1 MLLTQSSKPRFQM
14 SDIGISP
21 HWRYYPCPMLGTALA
36 ACHHTAEVQIG
47 AGVVTFT
54 NKDIGVWSF
63 KKADFI
69 PDGLSMVRNTENFP
83 KDKVVGRVWL
93 SSICDLI
100 WISTIH
106 KLGIPPS
113 SSTCCDNT
121 RFCAL
126 LIWLG
131 GQGVS
136 WNGGRDYR
144 WFQFKYPI
152 WGNRVFI
159 KPGSHRWVFLKSC
172 GCQKK
177 HALSACQSATEITIW
192 PGQLW
197 IFSESKDSSP
207 SKRSTMEVTIV
218 TILQIFNGGS
228 HGITSNHRCVS
239 PFFKICRGFYRH
251 RSQAPRP
258 RLGGNNDFNGHA
270 TGT

>member
-83 KDKVVGRVWL
+83 KDEVVGRVWL

-177 HALSACQSATEITIW
+177 TRAFRLSKCHRNHHLTWTTVD
-192 PGQLW
+192 
-197 IFSESKDSSP
+197 F
-207 SKRSTMEVTIV
+207 
-218 TILQIFNGGS
+218 F
-228 HGITSNHRCVS
+228 GI
-239 PFFKICRGFYRH
+239 
-251 RSQAPRP
+251 
-258 RLGGNNDFNGHA
+258 
-270 TGT
+270 